1 MKRRDAI
8 TAILAALPALLLAL
22 SAWINA
28 DAATRK
34 AGQAKAANAET
45 YQQAGESLGQLAE
58 RIQALEA
65 KCGGGQ

>member
-22 SAWINA
+22 SAWIKA

-34 AGQAKAANAET
+34 AQQAKAGNAET

-65 KCGGGQ
+65 KCGGKP

>member
-1 MKRRDAI
+1 VKRRDAI

-34 AGQAKAANAET
+34 AQQAKAGNAET

-58 RIQALEA
+58 RIAALEA
-65 KCGGGQ
+65 KCGGTR

>member
-1 MKRRDAI
+1 VKRRDAI

-34 AGQAKAANAET
+34 AQQAKAGNAET

-58 RIQALEA
+58 RIEALEQR
-65 KCGGGQ
+65 CR

>member
-34 AGQAKAANAET
+34 AQQAKAGNAET

-65 KCGGGQ
+65 KCGGSK